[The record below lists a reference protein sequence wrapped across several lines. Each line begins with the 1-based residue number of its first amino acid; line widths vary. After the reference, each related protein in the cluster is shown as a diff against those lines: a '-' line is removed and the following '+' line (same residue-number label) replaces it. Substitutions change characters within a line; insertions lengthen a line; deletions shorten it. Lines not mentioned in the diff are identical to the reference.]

1 MLGND
6 DLPDQSQPD
15 GRQPSAAEGEARPAC
30 AYRDQFGQGQPE
42 GRPLALE
49 DEAQASNSQAASG
62 HTSQEGNELDGTHD
76 AILQRTAA
84 RLQKTKLVDTNIKS
98 TLAKASDD
106 SAAGQPHQ
114 QARDTRLLEQSQPPA
129 GSGHP
134 EQDPGV
140 TPQAASSPS
149 SQEGEETDNTVC
161 SVSTQ
166 PEGRRPHKP
175 RQLPA
180 SRLTQRAFR

>member
-1 MLGND
+1 MKSTRVTASEL
-6 DLPDQSQPD
+6 
-15 GRQPSAAEGEARPAC
+15 
-30 AYRDQFGQGQPE
+30 RDPGLRGLRLRCGPI
-42 GRPLALE
+42 RPLE
-49 DEAQASNSQAASG
+49 VM
-62 HTSQEGNELDGTHD
+62 TS
-76 AILQRTAA
+76 
-84 RLQKTKLVDTNIKS
+84 
-98 TLAKASDD
+98 LAKASDD

-140 TPQAASSPS
+140 TPQAASSLS

-166 PEGRRPHKP
+166 PGGRRPHKP

-180 SRLTQRAFR
+180 SRLTLPLSTHAAVSWRSMFPNKLRYQEKAVTCPSLPKHCLRLLRGPWGLCLSPPRSARLGSRGNSK